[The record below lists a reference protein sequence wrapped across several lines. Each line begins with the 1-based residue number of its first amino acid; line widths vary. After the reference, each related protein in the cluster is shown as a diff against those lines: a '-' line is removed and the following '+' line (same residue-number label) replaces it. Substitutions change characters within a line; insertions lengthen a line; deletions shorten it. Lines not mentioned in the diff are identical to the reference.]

1 MSNKTLERAF
11 TVTAPARLKL
21 SNIRGSVVIRSG
33 EDGTIRVTAV
43 KQADSGDAK
52 RTEIELLQEAD
63 GTVKAATRFPEDSWG
78 WLFGSRP
85 CRVDYIVTAP
95 HQCSFKVNGVS
106 SNILIEN
113 FDGEFE
119 IGTVS
124 GDLTLGTLSGPLHLH
139 SVSGVVTGERMTGT
153 LVMDTVSGD
162 VRLNESNLASVK
174 AETVSGKMDFQT
186 ALGEGPY
193 YFGSVSGAV
202 RLRVPPE
209 TSCSV
214 ELRSVSGKVSAKLPV
229 TAQARLNGAHLLQV
243 QSGGVEVRMNSVSG
257 WLAIES

>member
-1 MSNKTLERAF
+1 MSNETLEQAF
-11 TVTAPARLKL
+11 TVTTPARLKL
-21 SNIRGSVVIRSG
+21 SNIRGSVEIRSG
-33 EDGTIRVTAV
+33 EDRAIRVTAV
-43 KQADSGDAK
+43 KHADSGDTK

-63 GTVKAATRFPEDSWG
+63 GTVKVATRFPEGSWG

-85 CRVDYIVTAP
+85 CRVDFIVTAP
-95 HQCSFKVNGVS
+95 RQCSLKVNGVS
-106 SNILIEN
+106 SDIRVEN

-124 GDLTLGTLSGPLHLH
+124 GDLILGGLSGPLHLH
-139 SVSGVVTGERMTGT
+139 TVSGAVTGERMTGT

-162 VRLNESNLASVK
+162 VRLNESSLGSVK

-209 TSCSV
+209 TGCSV

-229 TAQARLNGAHLLQV
+229 TAQTLLNGAHLLQV
-243 QSGGVEVRMNSVSG
+243 QNGGVEIRMNSVSG
-257 WLAIES
+257 WLAVE